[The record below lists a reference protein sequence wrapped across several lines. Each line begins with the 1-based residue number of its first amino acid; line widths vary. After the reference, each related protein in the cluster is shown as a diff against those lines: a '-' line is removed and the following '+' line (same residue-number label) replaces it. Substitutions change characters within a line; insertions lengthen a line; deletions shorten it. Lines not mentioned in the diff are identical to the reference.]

1 MATSLVLAA
10 RNVAS
15 ERCRAATLDRRH
27 HLHLFK
33 ADVTAIGGKPCLSMV
48 AEDVRDLQ
56 SWTRHA
62 GGGSR
67 LRLGL
72 LALAC
77 FGRAISQ

>member
-1 MATSLVLAA
+1 
-10 RNVAS
+10 
-15 ERCRAATLDRRH
+15 
-27 HLHLFK
+27 
-33 ADVTAIGGKPCLSMV
+33 VTAIGGKPCLSMV